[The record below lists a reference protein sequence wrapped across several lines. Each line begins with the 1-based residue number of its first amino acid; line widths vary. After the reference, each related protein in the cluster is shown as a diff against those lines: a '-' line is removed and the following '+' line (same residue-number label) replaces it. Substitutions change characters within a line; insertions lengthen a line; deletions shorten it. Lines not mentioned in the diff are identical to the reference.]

1 MKRPFPD
8 RKKLEVQCV
17 SSIAFVKNEADL
29 LDSPIWIMLL
39 NVVALEM
46 LKAKMPDGKGYL
58 FRKMFL
64 NHRVSIFYVC
74 YLSFNQN
81 MNSNI
86 AEGSNISQPLHAQQ
100 ANGRGPNNVRN
111 NSSEPR
117 KRFLASG
124 SSDED
129 PYSLTPSGSSG
140 SSGKASNFENINCLR
155 KHSILLCTPFLI
167 AIM

>member
-46 LKAKMPDGKGYL
+46 LKAKMPDGKGYFL
-58 FRKMFL
+58 MKMISNYGINL
-64 NHRVSIFYVC
+64 C
-74 YLSFNQN
+74 YTPFDQN
-81 MNSNI
+81 INSNI
-86 AEGSNISQPLHAQQ
+86 TEGSNISQPLHAQQ

-140 SSGKASNFENINCLR
+140 SSGKASNFKNVSGLR
-155 KHSILLCTPFLI
+155 KHSILF
-167 AIM
+167 

>member
-1 MKRPFPD
+1 MHDFLTDLCNRMTFQNVNREMKRPFPD

-64 NHRVSIFYVC
+64 NYTVSIF
-74 YLSFNQN
+74 
-81 MNSNI
+81 
-86 AEGSNISQPLHAQQ
+86 
-100 ANGRGPNNVRN
+100 
-111 NSSEPR
+111 
-117 KRFLASG
+117 
-124 SSDED
+124 
-129 PYSLTPSGSSG
+129 
-140 SSGKASNFENINCLR
+140 
-155 KHSILLCTPFLI
+155 
-167 AIM
+167 

>member
-1 MKRPFPD
+1 
-8 RKKLEVQCV
+8 
-17 SSIAFVKNEADL
+17 
-29 LDSPIWIMLL
+29 
-39 NVVALEM
+39 
-46 LKAKMPDGKGYL
+46 
-58 FRKMFL
+58 MFL
-64 NHRVSIFYVC
+64 ITNWKLSAYLNSINLC

-81 MNSNI
+81 INFNNT
-86 AEGSNISQPLHAQQ
+86 EGSNISQPLHAQQ

-140 SSGKASNFENINCLR
+140 SSGKASTFENLNSLR
-155 KHSILLCTPFLI
+155 KHSIFHYNVAPD
-167 AIM
+167 

>member
-64 NHRVSIFYVC
+64 NYKVSILCMLLIIQSKHEFKHC
-74 YLSFNQN
+74 RGFQYLSTITRAT
-81 MNSNI
+81 S
-86 AEGSNISQPLHAQQ
+86 
-100 ANGRGPNNVRN
+100 
-111 NSSEPR
+111 
-117 KRFLASG
+117 
-124 SSDED
+124 
-129 PYSLTPSGSSG
+129 
-140 SSGKASNFENINCLR
+140 
-155 KHSILLCTPFLI
+155 
-167 AIM
+167 